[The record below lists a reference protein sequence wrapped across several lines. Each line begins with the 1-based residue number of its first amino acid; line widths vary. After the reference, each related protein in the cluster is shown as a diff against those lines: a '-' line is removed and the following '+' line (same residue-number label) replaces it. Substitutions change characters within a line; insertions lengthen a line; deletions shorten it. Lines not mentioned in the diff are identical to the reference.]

1 MTFSSGEELI
11 KSVPQGSVL
20 GPLLF
25 NLFLNDLFYLADFT
39 EFCNFVDNTT
49 FHARNSDLNSLIER
63 LEHHAFL
70 ANE

>member
-1 MTFSSGEELI
+1 MI

-25 NLFLNDLFYLADFT
+25 NLLLNDILYLADFT
-39 EFCNFVDNTT
+39 EFCNFVDDAT
-49 FHARNSDLNSLIER
+49 FHTRNSNLNNLIER
-63 LEHHAFL
+63 LEHHVLL